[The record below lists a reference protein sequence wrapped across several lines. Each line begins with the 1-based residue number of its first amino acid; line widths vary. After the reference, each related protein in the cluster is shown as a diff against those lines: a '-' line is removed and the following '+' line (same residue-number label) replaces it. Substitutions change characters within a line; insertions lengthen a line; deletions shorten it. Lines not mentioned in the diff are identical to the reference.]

1 LQDRPGVRQIAA
13 DRVSRLP
20 WLAPPAG
27 YVVLIKDVAYGNRYK
42 IARHQQLDRHQIE
55 RGADFPFQTRVVLI
69 LEAENAAEAERDLHD
84 ELAAGKAI
92 GDWFDLD
99 QFPKTPPAQTIP
111 PVPRPPQESV
121 SLRDLVENDDG
132 ADSLLQEA
140 NIVGARSRPSISRRP
155 SRNMQHTAR
164 RRRPKFARWVFV
176 LGLIVLVGVLV
187 AEYSSDI
194 GRVIESLLDERRQ
207 QSASPTPTVEGRG
220 EVFFTSTRAYL
231 RTCAAV
237 SCRAFDVLNP
247 GTRITANKYVQ
258 GERVIGSKRWIQFL
272 HQGELR
278 YLHESELSRTWPVVE
293 PTPEPSPTPA
303 IEGRG
308 EVFYTKTRSR
318 VRTCANISCQ
328 TVAILNSGSKITAR
342 RFVSGQQ
349 VNGSARWIAF
359 LHSGELRYIHDSLL
373 SRTWPLVEPT
383 TTRTSSASPT
393 PIEEGRGQVFFTD
406 TRGRVRSCANTT
418 CRTVEILDRG
428 AKITARRLV
437 TGQYIIGSDQWI
449 EFFHRGQV
457 RYIHSS
463 ALSATRPAIGLAPTA
478 TTNSRRLPAVREGD
492 ILYVAENTW
501 AYDCASYNCDMVL
514 SLQPGTRISA
524 YRAETHGLVDPKS
537 RWVEF
542 VSEGLL
548 RYVNLAKLS
557 LKPPVISQTSEPS
570 PTPKPTRIK
579 ATAVGQG
586 EVFYVRSRANA
597 RHCARLSCQVLE
609 VLPPGTKITALR
621 FIQGQEIDSNDLWI
635 RFSYNSRHLSIHSG
649 KLTRSVPTAASS
661 RATASS
667 DSTSI
672 TASMGTIYYLKIRAR
687 ARTCPRQTCDVAA
700 TLPIGT
706 QITAKGYISG
716 QTVNG
721 NDRWVS
727 FDYNGRSLY
736 ILMSLLSRHRPLDAP
751 DAQPSPTAQLT
762 QRNQSSMAD
771 ATPLYVIDRATVY
784 KCVNTRCQAI
794 DVLERGTKIIPSS
807 YWYGQRINDSNK
819 WIRLRHEDQTVYL
832 HSSYVTEDEP
842 VFEPTADPLPTR
854 KPLRDEYKAVAA
866 GQIYTVKSGE
876 TAKVRNCASSNC
888 VEVGTLLPGTKVQ
901 AERVTRGQALDGS
914 NEWIMFYFE
923 GWHHFVHSGDLVPS
937 KQLLDPTAS
946 ATDLPTETA
955 APPTVTLTATEPP
968 LTDLPTATDPPAP
981 TATATVAF
989 APKYVVETVG
999 NQNAHI
1005 RSCPSTTCD
1014 IVAKFAPG
1022 TEVDVIESVRGETV
1036 YETDVWLEIGFE
1048 GGSAFIHSELVAE
1061 AG

>member
-1 LQDRPGVRQIAA
+1 
-13 DRVSRLP
+13 VSRLP

-27 YVVLIKDVAYGNRYK
+27 YVVLIKDVAYGDRYK

-99 QFPKTPPAQTIP
+99 QFPKTPPARTIP
-111 PVPRPPQESV
+111 PVPTPPQESV

-194 GRVIESLLDERRQ
+194 GRAIESLLDEQRQTSTRRPAPAPTKSTTTRTR
-207 QSASPTPTVEGRG
+207 SASPTP
-220 EVFFTSTRAYL
+220 
-231 RTCAAV
+231 
-237 SCRAFDVLNP
+237 
-247 GTRITANKYVQ
+247 Q
-258 GERVIGSKRWIQFL
+258 
-272 HQGELR
+272 
-278 YLHESELSRTWPVVE
+278 
-293 PTPEPSPTPA
+293 
-303 IEGRG
+303 IEGRA

-373 SRTWPLVEPT
+373 SHTWPLVEPM

-449 EFFHRGQV
+449 EFFHRGEV

-542 VSEGLL
+542 MSEGLL

-570 PTPKPTRIK
+570 PTPTPTRIK

-586 EVFYVRSRANA
+586 EVFYVKSRAVA
-597 RHCARLSCQVLE
+597 RSCARVSCEIVE

-621 FIQGQEIDSNDLWI
+621 FQKGDLIKGSDRWI
-635 RFSYNSRHLSIHSG
+635 RFSFNRLHRSIHSS
-649 KLTRSVPTAASS
+649 KLTRTDPNAESKPTAQPPRAELTTSS
-661 RATASS
+661 ADET
-667 DSTSI
+667 
-672 TASMGTIYYLKIRAR
+672 YYLKYRAR
-687 ARTCPRQTCDVAA
+687 PGTCARLVCQVLEFLET
-700 TLPIGT
+700 GT
-706 QITAKGYISG
+706 PITATGFRNGDAING
-716 QTVNG
+716 TV
-721 NDRWVS
+721 RWIA
-727 FDYNGRSLY
+727 FTHNGRNLY
-736 ILMSLLSRHRPLDAP
+736 VHNSFLTTEAPLVEQILPT
-751 DAQPSPTAQLT
+751 SPTMQPTSLDSYEA
-762 QRNQSSMAD
+762 AD
-771 ATPLYVIDRATVY
+771 MQPLYVIKRATVY
-784 KCVNTRCQAI
+784 KCGNTRCQAI
-794 DVLERGTKIIPSS
+794 DVLEPGTMVSPLGH
-807 YWYGQRINDSNK
+807 WYGQRINDSNK
-819 WIRLRHEDQTVYL
+819 WIRLRHKGQTVYL

-842 VFEPTADPLPTR
+842 VFEPTADPSPTR
-854 KPLRDEYKAVAA
+854 KPLRDEYEAVAA

-888 VEVGTLLPGTKVQ
+888 VEVGTLLPGAQVQ

-923 GWHHFVHSGDLVPS
+923 GWHRFVHSGDLVPS
-937 KQLLDPTAS
+937 KQLLDPTAP
-946 ATDLPTETA
+946 ALDLPTETA
-955 APPTVTLTATEPP
+955 APPTATFTATELPP
-968 LTDLPTATDPPAP
+968 TDLPTATDPPAP
-981 TATATVAF
+981 TATAIVAF

-1022 TEVDVIESVRGETV
+1022 TEIDVIESVRGETV
-1036 YETDVWLEIGFE
+1036 YETDVWLEIDFE